1 MKISLPELSL
11 VVLMGPS
18 GSGKSSFARKHF
30 KPTEV
35 LSSDFFRALLS
46 DDENDQAVSRDAFDL
61 LAWVAERR
69 LARGRLTVVDA
80 TNTTRERR
88 KPLLA
93 LACRCNVP
101 AVALVFDL
109 PLELC
114 VQRNRMRPE
123 RTVSAAI
130 IARQYTQLQHSLARL
145 ANEDIDRLVVF
156 NTPEQIDSARIVRAR
171 R

>member
-1 MKISLPELSL
+1 MRIRIADPCL
-11 VVLMGPS
+11 VLLIGPA
-18 GSGKSSFARKHF
+18 GAGKSTFARRHF

>member
-1 MKISLPELSL
+1 MRIRIPDPCL
-11 VVLMGPS
+11 VLLIGPA
-18 GSGKSSFARKHF
+18 GAGKSTFARRHF

-93 LACRCNVP
+93 LACRYQVP
-101 AVALVFDL
+101 VVALVFDL
-109 PLELC
+109 PLDIPRVLSAHSFIGHYRHVWPPAALCIHRESDELFHYPAEGAKM
-114 VQRNRMRPE
+114 NP
-123 RTVSAAI
+123 
-130 IARQYTQLQHSLARL
+130 
-145 ANEDIDRLVVF
+145 
-156 NTPEQIDSARIVRAR
+156 
-171 R
+171 

>member
-1 MKISLPELSL
+1 MRIRIPDPCL
-11 VVLMGPS
+11 VLLI
-18 GSGKSSFARKHF
+18 GSAGAGKSTFARRHF

-69 LARGRLTVVDA
+69 LARDHLTVVDA

-93 LACRCNVP
+93 LACRCHVP
-101 AVALVFDL
+101 VVALVFDL
-109 PLELC
+109 PLDLC
-114 VQRNRMRPE
+114 VQRDRQRPE
-123 RTVSAAI
+123 RTVSAAV
-130 IARQYTQLQHSLARL
+130 IARQYTQLRRSLARL
-145 ANEDIDRLVVF
+145 TQEGVAQLVIF
-156 NTPEQIDSARIVRAR
+156 NTPAQVESARIVRQR